1 MKKGIIEMSENK
13 PDFEKL
19 YNELSQKYS
28 DVLSKLETYEL
39 KVIPKFNVG
48 QTIYAIHPSNE
59 NPLELVVDSVEITK
73 LGIFYNE
80 FVDEKTM
87 KHMPELFCYDN
98 LTEAKE
104 NLENLKNNKDLLNLM
119 ANQNM
124 KK

>member
-1 MKKGIIEMSENK
+1 MGKKK
-13 PDFEKL
+13 LDFEKL

-28 DVLSKLETYEL
+28 DTLEKLETYEL
-39 KVIPKFNVG
+39 KVVPKFNVG
-48 QTIYAIHPSNE
+48 QTIYAIHPANE
-59 NPLELVVDSVEITK
+59 EPLELVVDSIEITK

-80 FVDEKTM
+80 FVDENTM

-119 ANQNM
+119 ANQNI